1 VRVRAPSLA
10 PPPAR
15 SGNPSTGT
23 AGRPSASLPA
33 GGSAAG
39 APAMDERV
47 RAIDE
52 CVRAMDE
59 GVRINC
65 WSGPRCLST
74 ALMYSWAQRK
84 DATCVDEPLYAHH
97 LTRCPGV
104 FRPYRA
110 ELLRSQDADGSRVVA
125 ELAARPV
132 AGALYAKHMAKHRVA
147 LGDAAFCAPFANVLL
162 IRDPRRVVASFH
174 AKVRGWAEDAQDA
187 APEGAAA
194 LAADAAGALFDETG
208 FGDLATIYDAV
219 ERLTGAPPVVV
230 SADRL
235 QAAPEETLRALCA
248 ALRLPF
254 DAAMLAWAPGPKRC
268 DGLWAHHWYDSV
280 HASSG
285 FRPTP
290 LQPPPATPDH
300 LRHVVDRCLPIY
312 RKLARRA
319 VAEAVANELP
329 L

>member
-1 VRVRAPSLA
+1 
-10 PPPAR
+10 
-15 SGNPSTGT
+15 
-23 AGRPSASLPA
+23 
-33 GGSAAG
+33 
-39 APAMDERV
+39 MDERV